1 MTIFSQSVPIGVV
14 TFNGTEGRI
23 QTVTKKV
30 YMAMKYVVVRL
41 YFVQGG
47 LKLRKFEFSYTGR
60 NLQEEYGVVD
70 LDGNVGFDIAFR

>member
-1 MTIFSQSVPIGVV
+1 
-14 TFNGTEGRI
+14 
-23 QTVTKKV
+23 
-30 YMAMKYVVVRL
+30 MAMKYVVVRL